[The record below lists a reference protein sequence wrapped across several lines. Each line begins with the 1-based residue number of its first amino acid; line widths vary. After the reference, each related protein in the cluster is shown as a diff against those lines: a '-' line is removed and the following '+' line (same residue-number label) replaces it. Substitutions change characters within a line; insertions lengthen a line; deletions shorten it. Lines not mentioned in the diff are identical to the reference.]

1 MESHPSAQV
10 ALSNILDEN
19 RETVEKDLARRLGKQ
34 EMASGLFSFLGYGP
48 QALFLKDVIRHDF
61 LLTWL
66 AVVVAAEMTNAAI
79 SFFLQKSFEHPARRR
94 RLTGFLMVSQAISG
108 SVWGSVI
115 LLPGLTDAPF
125 TLALQLVAIGIVA
138 IASTQ
143 ALAAHRGC
151 LAIFTF
157 GMLASTILSGLFGT
171 TVPLPFGI
179 MAIGLLIMCQLY
191 GWTTRKLMIDTIVAE
206 LNIRKAKDAA
216 ETANSAK
223 SVFLSNMSHELR
235 TPLNAILG
243 YTQIL
248 SREDN
253 MTGQQR
259 RQLGVMHASGEHL
272 LTLIGDILDLS
283 KIEAQKMEITH
294 APFSL
299 GKLLEQVIDITRPR
313 AIQKGLGLHLESDPS
328 LPPWVLGDEIRVR
341 QVLLNLLA
349 NAVKFTPS
357 GSVTLRAR
365 YSEHNGDTLVCEVE
379 DTGIGMPEDKLE
391 AIFEPFTQLVTD
403 AQQGEGAGLGLAIC
417 RRLATLMG
425 GNVTA
430 TSSPGLGSVF
440 HFHALLPAA
449 LTSETATAPIHQKIC
464 GYLGPRQHVLVV
476 DDNPINVMLLSDIL
490 VPLGFE
496 VRTGSSGREAIRLA
510 QESLPDLLF
519 LDLVMPDQD
528 GMETAHELRRHTE
541 LNAMRIVGVSATV
554 TDGERKQAF
563 AEACDAFLGKP
574 VQLEVLLKTIGGLLS
589 LEWQMADQPTP
600 IQPAARLTPDMLA
613 TLPTDLRKDLGDAAL
628 GLDSERMA
636 VLIPKIETIAPALA
650 QTLSDLVERFDYQSI
665 QNALG
670 EETAYKGKT

>member
-1 MESHPSAQV
+1 MESPSAQV
-10 ALSNILDEN
+10 PLSTILDEN

-61 LLTWL
+61 LWTWL

-79 SFFLQKSFEHPARRR
+79 SFFLQKSYEQPAQRR

-125 TLALQLVAIGIVA
+125 TLALQLVAIGVVA

-157 GMLASTILSGLFGT
+157 GMLAPTILSGLFGT

-179 MAIGLLIMCQLY
+179 MAIGLFIMCQLY
-191 GWTTRKLMIDTIVAE
+191 GWTTRKLVIDAIVAE
-206 LNIRKAKDAA
+206 LTIRKAKDAA

-253 MTGQQR
+253 MTRQQL

-283 KIEAQKMEITH
+283 KIEAQKMEITP

-299 GKLLEQVIDITRPR
+299 SKLLEQVIDITRPR
-313 AIQKGLGLHLESDPS
+313 AIQKGLGLHLEPDPS
-328 LPPWVLGDEIRVR
+328 LPTWVLGDEIRIR

-349 NAVKFTPS
+349 NAVKFTPT
-357 GSVTLRAR
+357 GSITLRAR
-365 YSEHNGDTLVCEVE
+365 YSAHNGGTLVCEVE
-379 DTGIGMPEDKLE
+379 DTGTGMPGDKLE
-391 AIFEPFTQLVTD
+391 AIFEPFTQLATE
-403 AQQGEGAGLGLAIC
+403 AQRGEGAGLGLAIC
-417 RRLATLMG
+417 RRLAALMD

-430 TSSPGLGSVF
+430 TSRLGLGSVF
-440 HFHALLPAA
+440 RFHALLPTA
-449 LTSETATAPIHQKIC
+449 LIGKTTSAPNHQKIR
-464 GYLGPRQHVLVV
+464 GYLGARKHILVV
-476 DDNPINVMLLSDIL
+476 DDNPINVVLLSDIL
-490 VPLGFE
+490 VPFGFD
-496 VRTGSSGREAIRLA
+496 VRTASSGREAIRLA
-510 QESLPDLLF
+510 EESPPDLLL
-519 LDLVMPDQD
+519 LDLVMPGLD
-528 GMETAHELRRHTE
+528 GIETARELRRQTKFDA
-541 LNAMRIVGVSATV
+541 LRIVGVSATV

-563 AEACDAFLGKP
+563 TEACDAFLGKP
-574 VQLEVLLKTIGGLLS
+574 VQLEALLKTIGGLLS
-589 LEWQMADQPTP
+589 LEWQMADQPMP

-613 TLPTDLRKDLGDAAL
+613 TLPPDLRKELGDAAL
-628 GLDSERMA
+628 ALDGERIA
-636 VLIPKIETIAPALA
+636 ALIPRIETVTPSLA
-650 QTLSDLVERFDYQSI
+650 RTLSDLAEHFDYQSI
-665 QNALG
+665 LNALG
-670 EETAYKGKT
+670 EEPA